1 MPARKRADSVEGD
14 VALDEATREEILKAV
29 FDMMDREPPVG
40 EAYDIRVRDMISKAC
55 DQFAGRLAK
64 DKKAALVDELFA
76 YVADYG
82 PIQEFIDDPQVSEI
96 MVNGHGQIFIEKFG
110 ELILTEAKY
119 DNPRHVRFAI
129 NHIINPTG
137 RFVNAFNPTVDSRLP
152 DGSRVNIVIP
162 PVAQQGPCIT
172 IRKFLKDKLTIEQ
185 LINLGSLTEQM
196 AEFLSVCVRARL
208 NIVVAGNTSS
218 GKTTLLNILANYIP
232 NHERIITIEDSAELS
247 LQQTHKV
254 SLEAQPVD
262 YLGRGGVT
270 VRDLVRNALR
280 MRPDRIIVGECRGG
294 ETIDMLQAMNTGHDG
309 SLTTIHSNSPRD
321 TLSRL
326 ETTALMAGLEIPLMA
341 IRRQIASAID
351 LIVYLNRFPDGSRKI
366 TQISEVNGM
375 EGDIITMTDLYL
387 FEQQGV
393 DEHGR
398 VKGIFR
404 STGLRP
410 SFSDALKAMGFKL
423 DAMLFSSRTR

>member
-1 MPARKRADSVEGD
+1 MPAKKATGDAPVETT
-14 VALDEATREEILKAV
+14 LDEVKREEILKTV

-40 EAYDIRVRDMISKAC
+40 ERYESLVREMIGATC
-55 DQFAGRLAK
+55 EEVYGRLSK
-64 DKKAALVDELFA
+64 ESRQKVVDDLFS

-96 MVNGHGQIFIEKFG
+96 MVNGAGQIFIEKFG
-110 ELILTEAKY
+110 ELILTENKY
-119 DNPRHVRFAI
+119 DNARHVRFAI
-129 NHIINPTG
+129 NHIVSPTG
-137 RFVNAFNPTVDSRLP
+137 RFINAFNPTVDSRLP
-152 DGSRVNIVIP
+152 DGSRVNVVIP
-162 PVAQQGPCIT
+162 PVSQQGPCIT

-185 LINLGSLTEQM
+185 LVNLGSLTEQM

-208 NIVVAGNTSS
+208 NTIVAGNTSS

-232 NHERIITIEDSAELS
+232 NHERIISIEDSAELS

-270 VRDLVRNALR
+270 VRDLVRNSLR

-309 SLTTIHSNSPRD
+309 SLTTIHANSPRD

-326 ETTALMAGLEIPLMA
+326 ETTALMSGLEMPMMA
-341 IRRQIASAID
+341 IRRQIASAVD

-366 TQISEVNGM
+366 TQVSEVNGM
-375 EGDIITMTDLYL
+375 EGDIVTMTDLYV

-393 DEHGR
+393 DENGR
-398 VKGIFR
+398 IKGIFR

-410 SFSDALKAMGFKL
+410 SFSEALKAMGFKL
-423 DAMLFSSRTR
+423 DAMLFSTRR

>member
-1 MPARKRADSVEGD
+1 MPVKKTSGD
-14 VALDEATREEILKAV
+14 VLVETMPDAVKRQEILKSV

-40 EAYDIRVRDMISKAC
+40 ERYEALVREMIGSAC
-55 DQFAGRLAK
+55 EEVCGRLTKEARQRS
-64 DKKAALVDELFA
+64 VDEL
-76 YVADYG
+76 YGYIADYG

-96 MVNGHGQIFIEKFG
+96 MVNGAGQVFIEKFG

-119 DNPRHVRFAI
+119 DDSRHVRFAI
-129 NHIINPTG
+129 NHIVNPTG

-152 DGSRVNIVIP
+152 DGSRVNVVIP
-162 PVAQQGPCIT
+162 PVSQQGPCIT

-185 LINLGSLTEQM
+185 LINLGSLTDQM

-208 NIVVAGNTSS
+208 NIIVAGNTSS

-232 NHERIITIEDSAELS
+232 NHERIISIEDSAELS

-262 YLGRGGVT
+262 YLGRGGVA
-270 VRDLVRNALR
+270 VRDLVRNSLR

-326 ETTALMAGLEIPLMA
+326 ETTALMSGLEMPLMA
-341 IRRQIASAID
+341 IRRQIASAVD

-366 TQISEVNGM
+366 TQVAEVNGM
-375 EGDIITMTDLYL
+375 EGDIVTMTDLYI

-393 DEHGR
+393 DENGR
-398 VKGIFR
+398 VKGIYR

-423 DAMLFSSRTR
+423 DAMLFATRR